1 MKWQNSP
8 LLRLVLPFTLGMVGA
23 ILLPA
28 PPNPQ
33 TLFILS
39 STALALTHHYVK
51 TAPTH
56 QSHKF
61 GIAATLL
68 YALIGMTL
76 HTAKQQRITQGIPP
90 DTHPIQGILAEPPQE
105 KAKTWALNLMQDN
118 GTHIIVYIGKERGKE
133 EGKIAALQA
142 GDTILARIRHLAPTE
157 SGGGIFAKYRRYLF
171 HQDIC
176 ATAYA
181 PPRQWQVKP
190 RHATPGIL
198 QSFKDLQEK
207 LHHIYEANGISQEAS
222 SIIEAMTI
230 GRKGEIPKATRTAYA
245 RAGVSH
251 VLALSGFH
259 VGIIA
264 MMMQFFFL
272 KKMLPRRWQW
282 VSNTL
287 IIAALWCYA
296 LMTGMSPS
304 LVRAVIMFSLLLLSQ
319 MLSRENI
326 TLNSCALAF
335 FLMLCI
341 NPFLLHDIGF
351 QLSFISVC
359 SISLFN
365 KQLIRTCPSRSPFI
379 LTLWT
384 TIGIT
389 FICSLFTA
397 PLVAHHFGNIPILSI
412 ISNLAILP
420 FVYLLMWGSILWWAF
435 LWSPSINAV
444 LTELLNWTAT
454 TMNSITETIATL
466 PFSTIEWHPDAL
478 VTILCYTALL
488 ILTLGLQKYPPTTQS
503 PINNNIF
510 SHIRRHIHKK

>member
-1 MKWQNSP
+1 MYRSHVLVCGGTGCTSSGSQQIIDTFEAEIKKNGLEEEVAVVRTGCHGLCALGPIVLVYPEGSFYSMVNKEDVAEIVSEH
-8 LLRLVLPFTLGMVGA
+8 LLKGRVVTR
-23 ILLPA
+23 
-28 PPNPQ
+28 
-33 TLFILS
+33 
-39 STALALTHHYVK
+39 
-51 TAPTH
+51 
-56 QSHKF
+56 
-61 GIAATLL
+61 LL
-68 YALIGMTL
+68 YQETVKEDEI
-76 HTAKQQRITQGIPP
+76 IP
-90 DTHPIQGILAEPPQE
+90 LAETGFYKKQE
-105 KAKTWALNLMQDN
+105 RIALRNCGVINPEVIDEYIAVEGYQALGKVLTEMTPDDVIQTILDSGLRGRGGGGFPTGLKWKFASGN
-118 GTHIIVYIGKERGKE
+118 RGNVVKYIGCNAD
-133 EGKIAALQA
+133 EGDPGAFMDRSVLEGDPHAL
-142 GDTILARIRHLAPTE
+142 
-157 SGGGIFAKYRRYLF
+157 
-171 HQDIC
+171 
-176 ATAYA
+176 
-181 PPRQWQVKP
+181 
-190 RHATPGIL
+190 
-198 QSFKDLQEK
+198 
-207 LHHIYEANGISQEAS
+207 
-222 SIIEAMTI
+222 IEAMTI
-230 GRKGEIPKATRTAYA
+230 GRKGEISKATRTAYA
-245 RAGVSH
+245 RAGISH

-488 ILTLGLQKYPPTTQS
+488 ILTLGLQKYSPTTQS

>member
-1 MKWQNSP
+1 MHRKKHTP
-8 LLRLVLPFTLGMVGA
+8 IRLTIPFTMGMVGA
-23 ILLPA
+23 ILFITHLSA
-28 PPNPQ
+28 T
-33 TLFILS
+33 TLFILTS
-39 STALALTHHYVK
+39 IALILTLIISRLHRAVPSP
-51 TAPTH
+51 A
-56 QSHKF
+56 F
-61 GIAATLL
+61 GIAAMSLSL
-68 YALIGMTL
+68 LIGTTFY
-76 HTAKQQRITQGIPP
+76 TAKHQLISQGIPQ
-90 DTHPIQGILAEPPQE
+90 DTTLIQAILAELPQE
-105 KAKTWALNLMQDN
+105 KAKTWALHLQQDN
-118 GTHIIVYIGKERGKE
+118 GTRLLLYIGKGTHKD
-133 EGKIAALQA
+133 ISSFTSLQP
-142 GDTILARIRHLAPTE
+142 GDTILARISHLTPTS

-171 HQDIC
+171 HQGIC
-176 ATAYA
+176 ATAYV
-181 PPRQWQVKP
+181 PFRQWRVKP
-190 RHATPGIL
+190 CHATPSIL
-198 QSFKDLQEK
+198 QSFQDLQEK
-207 LHHIYEANGISQEAS
+207 LHHIYETSDLSQEAS

-264 MMMQFFFL
+264 MMMQFIFL

-304 LVRAVIMFSLLLLSQ
+304 LVRAVIMFSLLLISQ

-335 FLMLCI
+335 VLMLCI

-359 SISLFN
+359 SICLFN
-365 KQLIRTCPSRSPFI
+365 KQLIISSPSRSPII

-384 TIGIT
+384 TMGIT

-435 LWSPSINAV
+435 LWLPSINAM

-488 ILTLGLQKYPPTTQS
+488 ILTLGLQKYSPTTQS